1 MVHGLDRNKLLKVR
15 GFTLEPFNK
24 RLERDDHWAIVRTKP
39 ADGWIEVIA
48 GIKEKEHFHWGI
60 NMDMTHRFLKRRDV
74 LKSYEDTARAEWA
87 AAANPLT
94 DQILDEEEQSWGKG
108 EYSLIID
115 PHANSRTKTVRIE
128 ARLVKSTEISD

>member
-60 NMDMTHRFLKRRDV
+60 NMDMTHRFLKRQGV

-94 DQILDEEEQSWGKG
+94 DQILDEEEQSWSKG

-128 ARLVKSTEISD
+128 AKLVKSSEKSD